1 MAHCHMGK
9 KLLRTDPP
17 QGTADARAPM
27 SSSGANISNG
37 RACKMKDAGIRVTHY
52 KFD

>member
-1 MAHCHMGK
+1 MGK
-9 KLLRTDPP
+9 NCGEPP
-17 QGTADARAPM
+17 PRRVPPMSAHAPM

-37 RACKMKDAGIRVTHY
+37 RACKMKDAGIKVTHY